1 MPARK
6 PLYQLSLQ
14 ELAELMQPF
23 DRALRAQKLEKGL
36 YNVYSGDP
44 GNKSVLI
51 RDYADKTEH
60 VRVDIATGRT
70 RAVRRRI
77 K

>member
-6 PLYQLSLQ
+6 PLYQLSMH
-14 ELAELMQPF
+14 ELAELIQPA

-36 YNVYSGDP
+36 YNVYSGNDAD
-44 GNKSVLI
+44 KAILI
-51 RDYADKTEH
+51 RDYADKTEQ
-60 VRVDIATGRT
+60 VSVNVATGHTRT
-70 RAVRRRI
+70 LSRHI

>member
-14 ELAELMQPF
+14 ELAELTQPF

-36 YNVYSGDP
+36 YNIYSGDTAS
-44 GNKSVLI
+44 KAVFI
-51 RDYADKTEH
+51 RDYAGKTELVH
-60 VRVDIATGRT
+60 VDIATGRT
-70 RAVRRRI
+70 RTLKRRM